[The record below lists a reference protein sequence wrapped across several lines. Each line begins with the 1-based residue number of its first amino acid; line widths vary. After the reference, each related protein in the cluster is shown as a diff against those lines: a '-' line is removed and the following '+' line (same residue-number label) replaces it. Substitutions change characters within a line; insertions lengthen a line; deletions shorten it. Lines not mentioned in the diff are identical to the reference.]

1 MKLTTY
7 ILAAAGAGVL
17 YFYLRKPK
25 ASNKSVAIVGDSL
38 SLYPGG
44 WQDIL
49 RYRYNWL
56 TYNLSKVG
64 QVTATMVEKYQKFNQ
79 PHDIVL
85 IYAGAND
92 IGAGIDKKFVY
103 DNIRTLV
110 KLAKEKRAT
119 PIIITGYKQV
129 NNTDFQ
135 KKYWDYKNNLFSMP
149 GIVVPA
155 ISVSRGSV
163 KDNVHMTDPEDH
175 KKLANLISE
184 WALRK

>member
-17 YFYLRKPK
+17 YFYFRKPK

-64 QVTATMVEKYQKFNQ
+64 QVSATMVEKYQNFKQ

-92 IGAGIDKKFVY
+92 IAAQVDKKFVY
-103 DNIRTLV
+103 DNIRTLI
-110 KLAKEKRAT
+110 KLAKEKGAT
-119 PIIITGYKQV
+119 PIIISTGIIRIIYSQCLV
-129 NNTDFQ
+129 
-135 KKYWDYKNNLFSMP
+135 L
-149 GIVVPA
+149 
-155 ISVSRGSV
+155 
-163 KDNVHMTDPEDH
+163 
-175 KKLANLISE
+175 
-184 WALRK
+184 